1 MTDSDGMAGAA
12 GRIAAAEAQP
22 WLSYYGDVPATL
34 SYPPGSLS
42 DVIEKSIQ
50 SHSDKTAFNFLGT
63 RVSYRDLGQAID
75 RAAAGLA
82 ALGMRTG
89 DSLLVSMP
97 TSPQGIVM
105 FYAAL
110 KLGGTATMVHPLST
124 PAEIAFYLNDSRSR
138 FAVTLDAFYGKFA
151 EVRAN
156 TPLKSLILARIPD
169 YLSALKRIGFWLKLG
184 RKIPKV
190 PPDAPIIWWSDFMR
204 PEGREPAAAVKVS
217 EDALAVVLYSGGT
230 TGRPKGVM
238 LSHRNI
244 ITEGLAVVAW
254 GRVTKRDTVLAA
266 LPIFH
271 GFGLG
276 ALVNAPLMIG
286 ASVTLV
292 PVFTPKA
299 VASAIKSTRPTILAG
314 VPTLF
319 EALTRNRVLRRADLS
334 GVRAAFS
341 GGDTL
346 PPPVK
351 EQFETFVSERGG
363 GVKLLEG
370 YGLTEA
376 VTAVIATPMEHYRKG
391 SIGIPLPDILGK
403 ICAPGTEDELPPGE
417 VGEICLS
424 GPATMIGYLNDPET
438 TAEVLRRHKDGRVWL
453 HTGDLGHMDN
463 DGFFYFTSRRKQL
476 IKSSGFSVYPRQV
489 EDVLY
494 QHPAVREASV
504 IGVPDERQG
513 ERVKAVVSLTPGFQP
528 NAALEEELIAFCR
541 ERLIKWSCPRDVAFL
556 PELPKTR
563 VGKIDLAAVKQLEGR
578 DASSART

>member
-1 MTDSDGMAGAA
+1 MTDDDGTEATARPISAA
-12 GRIAAAEAQP
+12 DARP
-22 WLSYYGDVPATL
+22 WLSFYGDVPPTL
-34 SYPPGSLS
+34 SYPSGSLH
-42 DVIEKSIQ
+42 DVIAASIRR
-50 SHSDKTAFNFLGT
+50 HADKVAFDFLGT
-63 RVSYRDLGQAID
+63 KVTYGAFGAAID

-82 ALGMRTG
+82 GLGMREG

-97 TSPQGIVM
+97 TSPHGIAM

-110 KLGGTATMVHPLST
+110 KLGGTATMIHPLST
-124 PAEIAFYLNDSRSR
+124 PAEIAFYLKDSGSR

-151 EVRAN
+151 EAREG
-156 TPLKSLILARIPD
+156 TPLQSLILARIPD
-169 YLSALKRIGFWLKLG
+169 YLGRLKRIGFWLKLG

-190 PPDAPIIWWSDFMR
+190 PADAPVVWWSQMMR
-204 PEGREPAAAVKVS
+204 REPAAPVPPVPVPD
-217 EDALAVVLYSGGT
+217 DALAVVLYSGGT
-230 TGRPKGVM
+230 TGHPKGVM
-238 LSHRNI
+238 LSHRNVI
-244 ITEGLAVVAW
+244 AEGLGVVAW
-254 GRVTKRDTVLAA
+254 GNVTERDTVLAA

-299 VASAIKSTRPTILAG
+299 VADAIRRTRPTILAG

-319 EALTRNRVLRRADLS
+319 EALTRNKVLRRADLS

-351 EQFETFVSERGG
+351 TQFEVFVAERGG
-363 GVKLLEG
+363 RVKLLEG

-376 VTAVIATPMEHYRKG
+376 VTAVIATPMGHYREG
-391 SIGIPLPDILGK
+391 SIGIPLPDILAK
-403 ICAPGTEDELPPGE
+403 ICTPETDEELSPGE
-417 VGEICLS
+417 TGEICLS
-424 GPATMIGYLNDPET
+424 GPATMIGYLNDAAAT
-438 TAEVLRRHKDGRVWL
+438 DEVLRRHRDGRIWL
-453 HTGDLGHMDN
+453 RTGDLGHMDP
-463 DGFFYFTSRRKQL
+463 DGFFHFTSRRKQL

-489 EDVLY
+489 EEVLY
-494 QHPAVREASV
+494 QHPAVREVSV

-513 ERVKAVVSLTPGFQP
+513 ERVKAVVAMAPGIE
-528 NAALEEELIAFCR
+528 ASEALKEELIGFCR
-541 ERLIKWSCPRDVAFL
+541 ERLIKWSCPREIAFL

-563 VGKIDLAAVKQLEGR
+563 VGKIDLAAMRRMATEGPAQ
-578 DASSART
+578 AS